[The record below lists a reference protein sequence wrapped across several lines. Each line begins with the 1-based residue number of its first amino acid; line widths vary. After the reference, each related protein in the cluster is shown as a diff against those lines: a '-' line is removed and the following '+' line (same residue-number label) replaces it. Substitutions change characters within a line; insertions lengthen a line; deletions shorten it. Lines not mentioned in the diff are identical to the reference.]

1 MKIYA
6 IVPVKHLDAS
16 KRRLS
21 SVLKPEDRRALPL
34 AMLED
39 VLNAIKGSLVQETV
53 VVGNDLCVSRLAAK
67 AGVMYEEEKG
77 RGLNRA
83 ITGSIEWCLKREVDA
98 VVVLPADIPL
108 VSSMDINRIIEIA
121 RNSEP
126 ILVLSPSENGGT
138 NALYMRPP
146 NLIPVNYGPGSFKKH
161 IKQSRARGTRPKVYY
176 SHSIAFDIDTQ
187 KDLKK
192 LSRMPNVTVSAKLA
206 AKIFRNLY
214 G

>member
-1 MKIYA
+1 MKTYA

-16 KRRLS
+16 KRRLT
-21 SVLKPEDRRALPL
+21 SVLKPEDRRALTL

-53 VVGNDLCVSRLAAK
+53 VVGNDLCVSGLAAN
-67 AGVMYEEEKG
+67 AGVLYKEEKR

-98 VVVLPADIPL
+98 IVVLPADIPL
-108 VSSMDINRIIEIA
+108 VSSIDINRIIEIA
-121 RNSEP
+121 RNSGP
-126 ILVLSPSENGGT
+126 ILVLSPSEDGGT

-161 IKQSRARGTRPKVYY
+161 IKQSRAKGTRLKVYY

-187 KDLKK
+187 QDLQK
-192 LSRMPNVTVSAKLA
+192 LSRMPNVTVSTQLV
-206 AKIFRNLY
+206 AKISRNLHC
-214 G
+214 

>member
-16 KRRLS
+16 KRRLA
-21 SVLKPEDRRALPL
+21 SVLKPEDRRALTL

-53 VVGNDLCVSRLAAK
+53 VVSNDLSVSELATN
-67 AGVMYEEEKG
+67 AGVLYKEEKG

-83 ITGSIEWCLKREVDA
+83 ITGSIKWCLKREVDA

-108 VSSMDINRIIEIA
+108 VSSIDINRIIEIA

-146 NLIPVNYGPGSFKKH
+146 DLIPVNYGPGSFKKH
-161 IKQSRARGTRPKVYY
+161 IKQSRAKGTRLKVYY
-176 SHSIAFDIDTQ
+176 AHSIAFDIDSQ
-187 KDLKK
+187 KDLQR
-192 LSRMPNVTVSAKLA
+192 LSKMPNVTVSAQLA
-206 AKIFRNLY
+206 ARISRNLHY
-214 G
+214 

>member
-6 IVPVKHLDAS
+6 IVPVKHLDTS

-21 SVLKPEDRRALPL
+21 SVLKPEDRRALTL

-53 VVGNDLCVSRLAAK
+53 VVGNDLCVSGLAAN
-67 AGVMYEEEKG
+67 AGALYKEEKR

-108 VSSMDINRIIEIA
+108 VSSIDINRIVEMA

-161 IKQSRARGTRPKVYY
+161 IKQSRAKGTRLKVY
-176 SHSIAFDIDTQ
+176 HSRLIAFDIDTQ
-187 KDLKK
+187 KDLKR
-192 LSRMPNVTVSAKLA
+192 LSRMPNVTVSGQLA
-206 AKIFRNLY
+206 AKISRNPNC
-214 G
+214 

>member
-16 KRRLS
+16 KRRLT
-21 SVLKPEDRRALPL
+21 SVLKPEDRRALTL

-53 VVGNDLCVSRLAAK
+53 VVGNDLCVSGLAAN
-67 AGVMYEEEKG
+67 AGVLYKEEKG

-83 ITGSIEWCLKREVDA
+83 ITSSIEWCLKREVEA

-108 VSSMDINRIIEIA
+108 VTSIDINRIVEMA
-121 RNSEP
+121 RNSESV
-126 ILVLSPSENGGT
+126 LVLSPSENGGT
-138 NALYMRPP
+138 NALYMKPP
-146 NLIPVNYGPGSFKKH
+146 NLIPMNYGPGSFTKH
-161 IKQSRARGTRPKVYY
+161 IKQSRAKGTRLKVYY
-176 SHSIAFDIDTQ
+176 SRSIAFDIDTQ

-192 LSRMPNVTVSAKLA
+192 LSRMPNATVSGQLA
-206 AKIFRNLY
+206 AKISRNLHC
-214 G
+214 